1 MTGLDEYFANK
12 RVLVRC
18 MEKTDI
24 TGHIVDESDLYYVMK
39 LDSGYIF
46 PFKKNIAYIEI
57 INDEDDDEE
66 EED

>member
-1 MTGLDEYFANK
+1 MTGLDENFANK

-18 MEKTDI
+18 MEKTEI
-24 TGHIVDESDLYYVMK
+24 TGHIVDESDLYYTMK

-57 INDEDDDEE
+57 LNDEE
-66 EED
+66 EEEEEDE

>member
-18 MEKTDI
+18 MEKTEI
-24 TGHIVDESDLYYVMK
+24 TGRIVDETELYYVMK
-39 LDSGYIF
+39 MGTGTIF

-57 INDEDDDEE
+57 INDEE
-66 EED
+66 EEDD